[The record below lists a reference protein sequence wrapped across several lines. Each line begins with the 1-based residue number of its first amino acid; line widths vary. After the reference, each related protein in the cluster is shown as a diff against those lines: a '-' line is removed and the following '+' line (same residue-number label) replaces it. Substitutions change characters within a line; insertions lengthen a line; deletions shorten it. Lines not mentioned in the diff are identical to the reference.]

1 MSKPPSVHT
10 TSLVPPD
17 KDAVHTLKNLLSI
30 IMGFADLLLAD
41 RGSDQQ
47 RHADLLVIRE
57 TAEEALRLTPQ
68 LRVHTGGRQP

>member
-10 TSLVPPD
+10 TSLVSPD

-30 IMGFADLLLAD
+30 IMGFTDLLLAD

-47 RHADLLVIRE
+47 QRADLLVIRE
-57 TAEEALRLTPQ
+57 TAEEALRLTAQ
-68 LRVHTGGRQP
+68 LGVHTGGRQP